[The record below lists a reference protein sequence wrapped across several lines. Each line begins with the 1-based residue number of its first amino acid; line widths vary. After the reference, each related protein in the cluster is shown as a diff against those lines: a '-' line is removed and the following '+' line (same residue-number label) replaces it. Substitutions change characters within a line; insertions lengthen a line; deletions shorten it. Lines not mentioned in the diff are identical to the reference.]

1 MAQFSLNQNYDIGL
15 VPNDWNATPVSTSI
29 ENLYTFD
36 VHVEERFQINEKIGQ
51 NLIEENEELK
61 QRVLYL
67 ENQLD
72 ILMKRFD
79 ELAPLGWV
87 SKHMFYQ
94 QAPEQFL
101 QGMQR
106 VESEHQMIDQKKPR
120 FQKES
125 QLLQG
130 QYLPQ

>member
-1 MAQFSLNQNYDIGL
+1 MKGDLLNLPLQIPFSDIFFEPFFSLETLFILYTVQRTIKELKELKKMAQFSLNQNFDIGL

-67 ENQLD
+67 ETQLD
-72 ILMKRFD
+72 ILLKRFD
-79 ELAPLGWV
+79 ELAPL
-87 SKHMFYQ
+87 
-94 QAPEQFL
+94 L
-101 QGMQR
+101 
-106 VESEHQMIDQKKPR
+106 
-120 FQKES
+120 
-125 QLLQG
+125 
-130 QYLPQ
+130 

>member
-1 MAQFSLNQNYDIGL
+1 LLNEGVSPLQIPFSDILFEPFFSLETLFILYTVQYIKDIKELKKMAQFSLNQNFDIGL

-67 ENQLD
+67 ETQLD

-79 ELAPLGWV
+79 ELAPLG
-87 SKHMFYQ
+87 
-94 QAPEQFL
+94 
-101 QGMQR
+101 
-106 VESEHQMIDQKKPR
+106 
-120 FQKES
+120 
-125 QLLQG
+125 
-130 QYLPQ
+130 

>member
-1 MAQFSLNQNYDIGL
+1 MAQFSLNQNFDIGL

-67 ENQLD
+67 ETQ
-72 ILMKRFD
+72 
-79 ELAPLGWV
+79 
-87 SKHMFYQ
+87 
-94 QAPEQFL
+94 
-101 QGMQR
+101 
-106 VESEHQMIDQKKPR
+106 
-120 FQKES
+120 
-125 QLLQG
+125 
-130 QYLPQ
+130 